1 MTTPTIGPAPI
12 VAPVIDSTRGYTGAS
27 VAVDLHALGEGIAG
41 GNWVEAG
48 IGALGTVA
56 EGASAIIDPIGTLAS
71 WGAGWAMEH
80 IEPLRDALDKL
91 TGNPDEVSAYAQ
103 TWRNV
108 ASSTDGAASIYE
120 SDVKADIASWQD
132 AAGNIYRNLAQER
145 TQDMEGLSAAA
156 TTMSKLA
163 DAMNMVCGLVR
174 AGVKFIISW
183 VVGKLISLIIEAV
196 ASLGFA
202 LPACIAQGA
211 AAAAQAV
218 SKVTKIL
225 KDLFASL
232 KKLHTMLNEM
242 KKLVWAIKAARV
254 GLGAGANQYR
264 YKPYEA

>member
-1 MTTPTIGPAPI
+1 MGPAPI

-27 VAVDLHALGEGIAG
+27 VAVDLHALGEGIG
-41 GNWVEAG
+41 SGNWVEAG
-48 IGALGTVA
+48 IGALGTAA
-56 EGASAIIDPIGTLAS
+56 EGASAIIDPIGTLAG

-80 IEPLRDALDKL
+80 VEPLRDALDKL

-108 ASSTDGAASIYE
+108 ASSTDSASNLYE
-120 SDVKADIASWQD
+120 GDVKADITSWQD
-132 AAGNIYRNLAQER
+132 AAGNIYRNLAKER
-145 TQDMEGLSAAA
+145 VEDMEGLSAAA

-163 DAMNMVCGLVR
+163 EAMNMVCGLVR

-183 VVGKLISLIIEAV
+183 LVGKLISLIIQAL
-196 ASLGFA
+196 ASFGFA

-211 AAAAQAV
+211 AAASQAI
-218 SKVTKIL
+218 SKVTKII

-242 KKLVWAIKAARV
+242 KKLVWAIQAARV
-254 GLGAGANQYR
+254 GLGVAANQYR

>member
-1 MTTPTIGPAPI
+1 MSTPTIGPAPI

-27 VAVDLHALGEGIAG
+27 IAVDLHALGEGIG
-41 GNWVEAG
+41 SGNWVEAG
-48 IGALGTVA
+48 IGALGVAA

-80 IEPLRDALDKL
+80 IEPLRDALDKVS
-91 TGNPDEVSAYAQ
+91 GNPDEVSAYAQ

-108 ASSTDGAASIYE
+108 ASSTDAAASLYE
-120 SDVKADIASWQD
+120 GDVKADIASWQD
-132 AAGNIYRNLAQER
+132 AAGQIYQNLAKER
-145 TQDMEGLSAAA
+145 LEDLDAMSASA

-174 AGVKFIISW
+174 AGIKFLISW
-183 VVGKLISLIIEAV
+183 AVGKLISLIIKVA
-196 ASLGFA
+196 ASLGTY
-202 LPACIAQGA
+202 LPAAIVEAGVHIAN
-211 AAAAQAV
+211 AV
-218 SKVTKIL
+218 AKVTKIL

-264 YKPYEA
+264 YQPYHA

>member
-1 MTTPTIGPAPI
+1 MTTPSMGPAPI
-12 VAPVIDSTRGYTGAS
+12 VAPVVDSTQWYTGTS
-27 VAVDLHALGEGIAG
+27 VAQDLHALGDGIAS

-48 IGALGTVA
+48 IGALGTAA

-71 WGAGWAMEH
+71 WGANWAMEH

-108 ASSTDGAASIYE
+108 ASSTDAAAGLYE
-120 SDVKADIASWQD
+120 GDVKADIASWQD
-132 AAGNIYRNLAQER
+132 ANGNIYRNLAQER
-145 TQDMEGLSAAA
+145 HQDMEGLSAAA

-163 DAMNMVCGLVR
+163 DAMNMVCALVR
-174 AGVKFIISW
+174 AGVKFVISW
-183 VVGKLISLIIEAV
+183 VVGKLISLIIQAV

-232 KKLHTMLNEM
+232 KKLHVMLNEM
-242 KKLVWAIKAARV
+242 KKLVWAIKAAQI
-254 GLGAGANQYR
+254 GLGVASNQYR
-264 YKPYEA
+264 YQPYSA